1 MAKGWLTKHLRLLFF
16 LAVLVPGVLLSV
28 VAVRSIG
35 REEAFLEK
43 RFQENL
49 DAELVHVVSLM
60 RDEIGRIQAELEAT
74 VPAVAGGDVRPIL
87 DGWKVRSP
95 LVRVPFLV
103 APDYR
108 ILWPT
113 WDEAGA
119 GDERAFLDSNREFVT
134 DQAAVPYFQNIALVY
149 KDQLL
154 SEEAT
159 LMAKEKKAGEEAKP
173 ASAPAEGDRLKQ
185 VVARPAV
192 ADPSVALPSPAGL
205 RREAVAADA
214 KKDKLNEVQ
223 TEQRAVAEFERSPD
237 LRQRVYDEAAV
248 KGQQTQARTVTPGL
262 TRSPQ
267 KSEVSGRPP
276 ASIFISELR
285 KFSEI
290 TAGRSAGLIPRVI
303 EEKLSLIFW
312 KRDAGGGF
320 IGCVVADDEFRA
332 RLVGR
337 LPAVLSPAR
346 ILTVLDESGR
356 PLLMPSEGADRD
368 WRRPAAAREV
378 SELLP
383 RWETVAYPTD
393 PSSLADRA
401 RTTRGVLGGLIL
413 LFLVSIVSGGMMVM
427 STLRSEM
434 NLARQKTTFV
444 TNVSHELKTPLTSI
458 RLFAEML
465 KEGRQ
470 PDADRQRKYLGL
482 MVSETERLTRLINNV
497 LDFSK
502 MERGQKSYAKKPLEA
517 ARVAEDVVESQRPR
531 LEHNGFTVSF
541 ADAAGGALVDADEEA
556 LKQAL
561 LNLLSN
567 AEKYSGPAKLIDVE
581 VAAGSGVALMRVMDR
596 GVGVPP
602 SEAKKI
608 FKEFYR
614 VDRSLASEAHGSG
627 LGLTIA
633 QRIVR
638 DHGGDIRC
646 LPREGGGSVFE
657 VSLPAVEPS

>member
-1 MAKGWLTKHLRLLFF
+1 
-16 LAVLVPGVLLSV
+16 
-28 VAVRSIG
+28 
-35 REEAFLEK
+35 
-43 RFQENL
+43 
-49 DAELVHVVSLM
+49 
-60 RDEIGRIQAELEAT
+60 
-74 VPAVAGGDVRPIL
+74 
-87 DGWKVRSP
+87 
-95 LVRVPFLV
+95 
-103 APDYR
+103 
-108 ILWPT
+108 
-113 WDEAGA
+113 
-119 GDERAFLDSNREFVT
+119 
-134 DQAAVPYFQNIALVY
+134 
-149 KDQLL
+149 
-154 SEEAT
+154 
-159 LMAKEKKAGEEAKP
+159 
-173 ASAPAEGDRLKQ
+173 
-185 VVARPAV
+185 
-192 ADPSVALPSPAGL
+192 
-205 RREAVAADA
+205 
-214 KKDKLNEVQ
+214 
-223 TEQRAVAEFERSPD
+223 
-237 LRQRVYDEAAV
+237 
-248 KGQQTQARTVTPGL
+248 
-262 TRSPQ
+262 
-267 KSEVSGRPP
+267 
-276 ASIFISELR
+276 
-285 KFSEI
+285 
-290 TAGRSAGLIPRVI
+290 
-303 EEKLSLIFW
+303 
-312 KRDAGGGF
+312 
-320 IGCVVADDEFRA
+320 
-332 RLVGR
+332 
-337 LPAVLSPAR
+337 PAVLSPAR

-383 RWETVAYPTD
+383 RWETVAFPTD
-393 PSSLADRA
+393 PSALADRA

-413 LFLVSIVSGGMMVM
+413 LFLVSIVGGGMMVM
-427 STLRSEM
+427 STLRREM

-465 KEGRQ
+465 KDGRQ

-502 MERGQKSYAKKPLEA
+502 MERGQKSYAKKRLEA

-541 ADAAGGALVDADEEA
+541 ADAGSGALVDADEEA

-581 VAAGSGVALMRVMDR
+581 VAVGSGLALMRVMDR

-633 QRIVR
+633 QRIVH

-657 VSLPAVEPS
+657 VSLPIVEPS